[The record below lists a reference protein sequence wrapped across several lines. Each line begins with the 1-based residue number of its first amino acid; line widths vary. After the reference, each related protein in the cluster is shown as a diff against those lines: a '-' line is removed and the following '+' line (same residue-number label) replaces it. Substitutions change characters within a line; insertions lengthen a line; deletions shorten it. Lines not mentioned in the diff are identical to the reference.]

1 MSLPV
6 FDVALRIVLIVATGI
21 LFTLVFA
28 AYWRLR
34 NRKLLFLSA
43 GFGIFFAHAIVYLP
57 ELFGPT
63 YVIDENTH
71 LIIHLVALIFIL
83 LGTFLKD

>member
-6 FDVALRIVLIVATGI
+6 FDIALRVVLVIATGI

-28 AYWRLR
+28 AYLRLR
-34 NRKLLFLSA
+34 NKKLLFLSI
-43 GFGIFFAHAIVYLP
+43 GFGIFFVHALVYIP

-63 YVIDENTH
+63 YIISENTH
-71 LIIHLVALIFIL
+71 LVIHLIALSFIL
-83 LGTFLKD
+83 ISTLKD